1 MKEYKNIILFNN
13 NGGSKP
19 RGIPASPYAILESLH
34 TP

>member
-13 NGGSKP
+13 NGVSKP
-19 RGIPASPYAILESLH
+19 PPYAILESLH